1 MERQMRRRQFTS
13 GVVAGAALGF
23 CGRATARL
31 VESDAVAGMRTALER
46 GAAAAV
52 STLGRADGFLANPRV
67 RIALPGAL
75 DRLAGLLKSAGQGAV
90 VDELVVGMNR
100 AAESAVP
107 QGRSLLIDAVKQMSV
122 DDALRIVRGSET
134 AVTEFFERKTRDA
147 LADKFLPVVRNAMV
161 RVALAPKFDAL
172 LQRGARLGVTRGN
185 DVELSRYVTGRTL
198 DGLYRV
204 IGDEERKIR
213 RDPAA
218 TGSALLARVFGR

>member
-1 MERQMRRRQFTS
+1 MRRRQFTS
-13 GVVAGAALGF
+13 AVVGGAALGL
-23 CGRATARL
+23 CGRASAAL
-31 VESDAVAGMRTALER
+31 VESDAVAAMRTALER
-46 GAAAAV
+46 GAIAAV
-52 STLGRADGFLANPRV
+52 GTLGRTDGFLANPRV
-67 RIALPGAL
+67 RIGLPGAL
-75 DRLAGLLKSAGQGAV
+75 DRLARLLNAAGQRAL

-100 AAESAVP
+100 AAETAVP
-107 QGRSLLIDAVKQMSV
+107 QGRTLLIDAVKQMSV

-147 LADKFLPVVRNAMV
+147 LADKFLPVVRTAIG
-161 RVALAPKFDAL
+161 RVALAPKLDAL

-185 DVELSRYVTGRTL
+185 DVDLSRYVTGRTL